1 MKRRPLLRFSVTSTP
16 FDASSAPAGR
26 CGRRSRRRRSTR
38 RWRGRRAVRSGSS
51 SVPAVAPRWPIATT
65 ASTFFAI
72 FAASALTASSEFA
85 TWNGSSAPG
94 FVSDGM
100 SSFEKP
106 TIADLRA
113 VLELERVRRRPL
125 LRRLAVASTMFAET
139 NG

>member
-1 MKRRPLLRFSVTSTP
+1 M
-16 FDASSAPAGR
+16 
-26 CGRRSRRRRSTR
+26 
-38 RWRGRRAVRSGSS
+38 

-72 FAASALTASSEFA
+72 LAASALTASSEFA

-106 TIADLRA
+106 TMPIFVPCSNLNSCDGDHSFG
-113 VLELERVRRRPL
+113 VLPF
-125 LRRLAVASTMFAET
+125 ASTMFAET